1 MTALSTLWNDVC
13 YSARSLSARPT
24 FSLIAALTLA
34 LGIGVNVAIFSLF
47 EQILLRP
54 LPVVEPENLVNLSDA
69 VSRTNGFSY
78 GSNAGGSESLFSYPM
93 FRDLER
99 SQEAFA
105 GIAAHRLF
113 DASLA
118 TGDQARRATGM
129 FVSGSYFP
137 LLGLQP
143 ALGRLLGPPDDR
155 VEGEA
160 LSVVLSY
167 GYWQSDF
174 GGDPG
179 LIGRTLSVNGTPLTI
194 VGVAPRG
201 FHGTTVG
208 TRANVFVPITFPST
222 DTQFALPEHDNRA
235 YYWVHLFARL
245 AAGSDRDE
253 AAAAINSL
261 YRGIVNE
268 VEVPLLTDAREDQ
281 VERFRSK
288 MLVLEPGARGQS
300 MLLVPVRYRLA
311 ILLAVSGTVL
321 LLCCANVA
329 GLILIRG
336 SARRGEIAV
345 RAALGATRGRLRSL
359 LLAESQLLALP
370 AAVLGLP
377 VALLTLRGLAG
388 GVPGIPAAAFDVE
401 LSMSGALVAIAV
413 AVLSALLFGL
423 LPLRSLARTDPAKTL
438 QAYGV
443 RLTAGKG
450 VTLFRT
456 TLAST
461 QIALSMALLAMTGV
475 FAQSLAN
482 IARIDLGVDV
492 DSVLTFRV
500 SPGSSGHS
508 AEETARLYERLEQE
522 LTATPGVTSA
532 AASMMELLSG
542 NAMIGG
548 SSAAGAES
556 PPSVGTH
563 LNYIGTGFFRTLGI
577 PLIAGR
583 DFTVADVT
591 SPAKIVVINERLGE
605 RLGLGRDVVGQ
616 RIRVVG
622 NEAEIIG
629 LVASAKDE
637 GVTNE
642 IAPQVFMPLGQSA
655 GSDASFYV
663 RSALPPAGLI
673 TAVRATVTRVA
684 PDVPITDLNTMR
696 EQARDS
702 LATERYVAAASTAFA
717 VLATALAGL
726 GLYGVLAY
734 TVAQRSREIGLRFA
748 LGAPAG
754 RIRGMLLRQMAGMT
768 LTGIVLG
775 VAAAWLLGRTARS
788 LLFGVEAAD
797 PIALIGAALVLAAV
811 TFGAA
816 YFPSRRAARV
826 DPIVV
831 LRYE

>member
-1 MTALSTLWNDVC
+1 MTTFSNLWNDVR

-34 LGIGVNVAIFSLF
+34 LGIGVNVAIYSLF

-54 LPVVEPENLVNLSDA
+54 LPVVDPDSLVNFDDLGSRQNGLS
-69 VSRTNGFSY
+69 F
-78 GSNAGGSESLFSYPM
+78 GSPAGGSDSVFSYPM

-99 SQEAFA
+99 GQEPFV
-105 GIAAHRLF
+105 GIAAHRIF
-113 DASLA
+113 DASLS
-118 TGDQARRATGM
+118 TGEQARRATGV
-129 FVSGSYFP
+129 FVSGSYFSV
-137 LLGLQP
+137 LGLQP
-143 ALGRLLGPPDDR
+143 ALGRLLGPQDDR
-155 VEGEA
+155 VDGEA
-160 LSVVLSY
+160 QSVVLSHAH
-167 GYWQSDF
+167 WQSDF
-174 GGDPG
+174 GRDPSV
-179 LIGRTLSVNGTPLTI
+179 IGRTLAVNGTALTI
-194 VGVAPRG
+194 VGVAPPG

-208 TRANVFVPITFPST
+208 TRASVFVPITFRST
-222 DTQFALPEHDNRA
+222 DAQFAVPDHGNRA
-235 YYWVHLFARL
+235 YYWLHLFARL
-245 AAGSDRDE
+245 APGVDRDE
-253 AAAAINSL
+253 AAAAINPL
-261 YRGIVNE
+261 YRGIINE
-268 VEVPLLTDAREDQ
+268 VEVPLLTNPSEDE

-288 MLVLEPGARGQS
+288 SLVLGAGARGQS
-300 MLLVPVRYRLA
+300 MLLVPVRDRLA
-311 ILLAVSGTVL
+311 MLLAVSGTVL

-345 RAALGATRGRLRSL
+345 RAALGATRGRLTSL
-359 LLAESQLLALP
+359 LLIESLLLALP

-388 GVPGIPAAAFDVE
+388 GVPGVPPAAFDVE
-401 LSMSGALVAIAV
+401 LSMGAALMAIAV

-450 VTLFRT
+450 VTFFRT
-456 TLAST
+456 TLASV

-482 IARIDLGVDV
+482 IARVDLGVDV
-492 DSVLTFRV
+492 DTVLTFRV
-500 SPGSSGHS
+500 SPDSSGYS
-508 AEETARLYERLEQE
+508 AEETTRLYERLEQE
-522 LTATPGVTSA
+522 IAATPGVASVA
-532 AASMMELLSG
+532 SSMMELLSG

-548 SSAAGAES
+548 SSVAGAEA
-556 PPSVGTH
+556 PARVGTH
-563 LNYIGTGFFRTLGI
+563 LNYVGTGFFGTLGI

-583 DFTVADVT
+583 DFAVADVAT
-591 SPAKIVVINERLGE
+591 SAKIVVINERLAE

-616 RIRVVG
+616 RIRIVG
-622 NEAEIIG
+622 NEAEVIG
-629 LVASAKDE
+629 LVANAQDE

-642 IAPQVFMPLGQSA
+642 IAPQVFMPRAQSP
-655 GSDASFYV
+655 GSAASFYI
-663 RSALPPAGLI
+663 RSEGPPASLI
-673 TAVRATVTRVA
+673 SAVRATVTRVA
-684 PDVPITDLNTMR
+684 PEVPITDLNTMR
-696 EQARDS
+696 EQAREN
-702 LATERYVAAASTAFA
+702 LATERYVAGASTAFA

-754 RIRGMLLRQMAGMT
+754 RIRGMLLRQMGAVT
-768 LTGIVLG
+768 LIGIALGIV
-775 VAAAWLLGRTARS
+775 VAWLLGRAARS
-788 LLFGVEAAD
+788 LLFGVDAAD
-797 PIALIGAALVLAAV
+797 PIALAGAAVVLTAV
-811 TFGAA
+811 TLGAA
-816 YFPSRRAARV
+816 YFPSRRASRV